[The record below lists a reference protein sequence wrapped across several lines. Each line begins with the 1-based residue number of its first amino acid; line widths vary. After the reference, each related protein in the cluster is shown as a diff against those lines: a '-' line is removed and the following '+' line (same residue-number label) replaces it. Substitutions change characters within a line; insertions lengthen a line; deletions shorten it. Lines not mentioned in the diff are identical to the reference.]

1 MTKPAG
7 AAFFSYSR
15 HDTEFAQRLA
25 QELRAAGAT
34 IWLDQ
39 LDIRPGQRW
48 DRSVQEAVARCP
60 RMLVILSPDSVES
73 ENVMDEL
80 SFALEKKKTVIPVL
94 YRDCEIPFRIG
105 RVQYVDFR
113 SDHDK
118 ALKELLDTLNAIERD
133 EEENSHNIGEDK
145 EDKPKPVASQTAT
158 EQHVPALKSAPGV
171 EKPQPERATKPT
183 QEQVILRK
191 SPEGT
196 SVSTGKARM
205 IALVAAAVL
214 VIALGLLWANHGRSS
229 KPNAVGV
236 TVSPSNS
243 TAQPGESL
251 QFTAQ
256 VTGAAE
262 TGVTWSLEGV
272 GSLSKENGTYV
283 APAKIGAEETAIVRA
298 TSKADPTKSDAATV
312 LLKPAP
318 YGDKMA
324 PSPSKLAPGQRH
336 VGQVKTEAGSGSKQ
350 AAPPDQVANS
360 MVTLPEKSTL
370 TRQLQLAAQATP
382 IGGTDQSNK
391 RYRFTLSVQSGA
403 SASLSDIA
411 RVEYDL
417 VYAPNP
423 LLLKSSDP
431 SSNFSAVYE
440 GWGCY
445 RTVNVTL
452 FPKNESQ
459 QPIKKQFDL
468 CTVLGW

>member
-196 SVSTGKARM
+196 SVLTGKARM
-205 IALVAAAVL
+205 MALVAAAVL

-243 TAQPGESL
+243 TAATWGVAPIH
-251 QFTAQ
+251 
-256 VTGAAE
+256 GASHRRRRNWRHMVI
-262 TGVTWSLEGV
+262 GGRWKSLERKRHLCRAGKNR
-272 GSLSKENGTYV
+272 GRGNSHSQGYEQGGPN
-283 APAKIGAEETAIVRA
+283 KI
-298 TSKADPTKSDAATV
+298 
-312 LLKPAP
+312 
-318 YGDKMA
+318 
-324 PSPSKLAPGQRH
+324 
-336 VGQVKTEAGSGSKQ
+336 
-350 AAPPDQVANS
+350 
-360 MVTLPEKSTL
+360 
-370 TRQLQLAAQATP
+370 
-382 IGGTDQSNK
+382 
-391 RYRFTLSVQSGA
+391 
-403 SASLSDIA
+403 
-411 RVEYDL
+411 
-417 VYAPNP
+417 
-423 LLLKSSDP
+423 
-431 SSNFSAVYE
+431 
-440 GWGCY
+440 
-445 RTVNVTL
+445 
-452 FPKNESQ
+452 
-459 QPIKKQFDL
+459 
-468 CTVLGW
+468 